1 MDSMVKPWNDKQY
14 FYMENYI
21 LITWLNDFIFCPYS
35 IYLHNV
41 YNNLSDSSYYS
52 SSQTKG
58 RYAHKNIDAG
68 NYSTKKDDLI
78 GIDVISHKYGLVG
91 KIDLFH
97 KDKGSLIERK
107 RQIKTIYDGYKYQ
120 LYAQYFCLKEIGYDV
135 QKLKFH
141 SMVDNKS
148 YPIDEPTGV
157 ELEKFEK
164 HITAVKDYNPL
175 DISFSQNIQKCKYC
189 IYSNLC
195 DKTDL

>member
-1 MDSMVKPWNDKQY
+1 
-14 FYMENYI
+14 MENYI

-35 IYLHNV
+35 LYLHNI
-41 YNNLSDSSYYS
+41 YNNLSDNSYYS

-58 RYAHKNIDAG
+58 RYAHKNIDDG

-78 GIDVISHKYGLVG
+78 GIDVINHKYGLIG

-97 KDKGSLIERK
+97 KDKCTLVERK
-107 RQIKTIYDGYKYQ
+107 RQIKTVYDGYKYQ
-120 LYAQYFCLKEIGYDV
+120 LYAQYFCLKEMGYDV
-135 QKLKFH
+135 QKLKIY

-148 YPIDEPTGV
+148 YPIAMPVGQ

-164 HITAVKDYNPL
+164 HIQAVKNFDLL
-175 DISFSQNIQKCKYC
+175 DNTFSQNIQKCKYC